1 MKYFNIFSGKSSR
14 SVKRISSK
22 YKWTSST
29 ILTKPKK
36 TNKNHSEPI
45 IKKKLYYKSLP
56 GTLWNKNNILEHLSK
71 QNLLFFSQ
79 ILLKHFK
86 RALFILPERIILTHV
101 GKVKATLGKGVDI
114 L

>member
-45 IKKKLYYKSLP
+45 IKKNY
-56 GTLWNKNNILEHLSK
+56 
-71 QNLLFFSQ
+71 
-79 ILLKHFK
+79 
-86 RALFILPERIILTHV
+86 IISPFWGHYGIKITFWS
-101 GKVKATLGKGVDI
+101 I
-114 L
+114 